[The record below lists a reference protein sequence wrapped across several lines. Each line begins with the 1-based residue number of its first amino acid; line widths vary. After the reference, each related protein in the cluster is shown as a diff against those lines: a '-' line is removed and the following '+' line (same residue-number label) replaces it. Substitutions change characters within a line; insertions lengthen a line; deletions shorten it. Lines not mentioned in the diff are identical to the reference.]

1 VDGIVRASYA
11 ARLDSLPV
19 FAENEERVMWRNW
32 VSPALAA
39 LGNAYAFG
47 IALYMSAW
55 WGPGREEIEEGGP
68 GWLVFYFFP
77 MVFTIWAFAASRI
90 PTTAGTAGLA
100 IATFLLFVFCF
111 ATLFTIG
118 PFFVPALITL
128 AVATV
133 AHALLS
139 RPDAR

>member
-1 VDGIVRASYA
+1 M
-11 ARLDSLPV
+11 PT
-19 FAENEERVMWRNW
+19 FAENEEERAMWRNR
-32 VSPALAA
+32 VGPALAA
-39 LGNAYAFG
+39 LSNAYAFG
-47 IALYMSAW
+47 IALYISVW

-68 GWLVFYFFP
+68 SWLAFYFFP

-90 PTTAGTAGLA
+90 PTTAGTVGVA
-100 IATFLLFVFCF
+100 ITTFLLFVFCF

-133 AHALLS
+133 AHALLA
-139 RPDAR
+139 RPHPR